1 IFGFGQAALGTRF
14 VEWEAALS
22 SAEIFRKRKRRNM
35 AKKPT
40 AGPLLDLSIDLAKEL
55 KVSVKGSVHE
65 LIAQYQAFSEQTTG
79 QKADKNLVVERGLEY
94 AFKKDTAFQKFL
106 NGKSGTKR
114 GVSSAV
120 SSAAASA
127 QS

>member
-1 IFGFGQAALGTRF
+1 
-14 VEWEAALS
+14 
-22 SAEIFRKRKRRNM
+22 M

-65 LIAQYQAFSEQTTG
+65 LIAKYQAFSEQTTG
-79 QKADKNLVVERGLEY
+79 QKADKSLVVERGLEY
-94 AFKKDTAFQKFL
+94 AFRKDAAFQRFL

-120 SSAAASA
+120 SPAAALA

>member
-1 IFGFGQAALGTRF
+1 
-14 VEWEAALS
+14 
-22 SAEIFRKRKRRNM
+22 M

-65 LIAQYQAFSEQTTG
+65 LIAKYQAFSEQTTG
-79 QKADKNLVVERGLEY
+79 QKADKSLVVERGLEY
-94 AFKKDTAFQKFL
+94 AFRKDAAFQRFL

-120 SSAAASA
+120 SPAAASCGF
-127 QS
+127 Q

>member
-1 IFGFGQAALGTRF
+1 MT
-14 VEWEAALS
+14 
-22 SAEIFRKRKRRNM
+22 N
-35 AKKPT
+35 KKPT
-40 AGPLLDLSIDLAKEL
+40 SGPLLDLSIDSAKEL

-65 LIAQYQAFSEQTTG
+65 LIAQYQAFCEQTTG

-114 GVSSAV
+114 SAV
-120 SSAAASA
+120 SAVSPAAASA

>member
-1 IFGFGQAALGTRF
+1 
-14 VEWEAALS
+14 
-22 SAEIFRKRKRRNM
+22 M
-35 AKKPT
+35 ANKKPT
-40 AGPLLDLSIDLAKEL
+40 AGPLLDLSIDSPKEL

-114 GVSSAV
+114 SAV
-120 SSAAASA
+120 SAVSPAAASA
-127 QS
+127 PS

>member
-1 IFGFGQAALGTRF
+1 
-14 VEWEAALS
+14 
-22 SAEIFRKRKRRNM
+22 M
-35 AKKPT
+35 ANKKPT
-40 AGPLLDLSIDLAKEL
+40 AGPLLDLSIDSAKEL

-65 LIAQYQAFSEQTTG
+65 LIAKYQAFSEQTTG
-79 QKADKNLVVERGLEY
+79 QKADKSLVVERGLEY

-120 SSAAASA
+120 SPAAASA

>member
-1 IFGFGQAALGTRF
+1 
-14 VEWEAALS
+14 
-22 SAEIFRKRKRRNM
+22 M
-35 AKKPT
+35 ANKKPT
-40 AGPLLDLSIDLAKEL
+40 SAPLLDLSIDSPKEL

-94 AFKKDTAFQKFL
+94 AFKKDTGFQKFL

-120 SSAAASA
+120 SPAAASA